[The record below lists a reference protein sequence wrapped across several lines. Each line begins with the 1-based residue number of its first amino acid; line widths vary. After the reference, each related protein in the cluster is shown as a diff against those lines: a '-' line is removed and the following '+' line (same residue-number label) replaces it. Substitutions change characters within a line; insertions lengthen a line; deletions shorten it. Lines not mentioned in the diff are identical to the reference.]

1 MYQIVRTRALARRV
15 LVVAVTDGRD
25 WTAYIDAVPGES
37 HRKEEAAVKERGD
50 KLDHNIAKVMFP
62 DLDEEYSW
70 RE

>member
-1 MYQIVRTRALARRV
+1 MYQIVRTQALARKV

-37 HRKEEAAVKERGD
+37 HRKEEAAVKENGD
-50 KLDHNIAKVMFP
+50 KLPHHIAKVMFP